1 MDLRQNS
8 LRNKSSEQV
17 WGDLLGGL
25 PTWYNSKESACQ
37 SRRHK
42 RRGFN
47 ACVSQ
52 EDSLGGGN
60 GNSMQYSCL
69 EILTDRGAWWATIH
83 GVAKSRT

>member
-1 MDLRQNS
+1 MDLSQNS

-25 PTWYNSKESACQ
+25 PTWYSGKESACQ
-37 SRRHK
+37 CRRHK

-47 ACVSQ
+47 PCVSQ
-52 EDSLGGGN
+52 EDSQGGGN
-60 GNSMQYSCL
+60 DNSLQYSCL
-69 EILTDRGAWWATIH
+69 ENLTDRGAWWATIH